1 MNNTNSTT
9 HQKDVSL
16 KTFWRDNE
24 HFADLFNAALFN
36 GSQIIK
42 PDQLVEIDS
51 DTSAIIKSDDYNES
65 IKRNRDVVKKMFDG
79 VEFTILG
86 LEIQDKTHFAMP
98 LRTMTYDTLG
108 YIKEYNNIKKQHK
121 LNNDSLPSSESFL
134 SGITADDRFHPIITL
149 VLYYGETLWTGPL
162 NLSDMMVDMSS
173 YMKSL
178 FSDYHLNLIQIL
190 DSDKYTFY
198 NDDVRNLFNITKNI
212 YKEDIEAIY
221 SQYQSDNVDPEVIE
235 LISVITDT
243 PQLLELCSNHKNGGN
258 TMCNAFRNLEAQWT
272 ERGKQEGRQEGIA
285 CEKINSIIT
294 MLELG
299 ITKEQILTKYSLEE
313 FNKAEES
320 LLQNRV
326 SQ

>member
-1 MNNTNSTT
+1 MNNNNRTT

-299 ITKEQILTKYSLEE
+299 ITKEQILTKYSKEE
-313 FNKAEES
+313 LAKAEAVLES
-320 LLQNRV
+320 KP
-326 SQ
+326 

>member
-1 MNNTNSTT
+1 MNKQVHNKGSSS
-9 HQKDVSL
+9 KDIIL

-24 HFADLFNAALFN
+24 HFADLFN

>member
-1 MNNTNSTT
+1 MNKQVHNKGSSS
-9 HQKDVSL
+9 KDIIL

-178 FSDYHLNLIQIL
+178 FSDYHLN
-190 DSDKYTFY
+190 
-198 NDDVRNLFNITKNI
+198 
-212 YKEDIEAIY
+212 
-221 SQYQSDNVDPEVIE
+221 
-235 LISVITDT
+235 VITDT

-326 SQ
+326 SL